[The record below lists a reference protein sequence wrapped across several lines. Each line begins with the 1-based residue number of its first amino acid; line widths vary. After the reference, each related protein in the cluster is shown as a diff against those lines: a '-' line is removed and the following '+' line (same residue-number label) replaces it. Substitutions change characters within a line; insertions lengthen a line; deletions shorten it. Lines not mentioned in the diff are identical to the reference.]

1 MTSESIDW
9 DEDLPP
15 EPEEEYQAFIRTLK
29 RTDDFRLLF
38 VRSSPAESEDL
49 IIRVKEE
56 LTEKRIEVL
65 RFNEPIDNLYE
76 IVKGLPN
83 REQISILFVQGLEYS
98 LYEYEKLK
106 FGENSERF
114 SYSWKGI
121 PPILNHLNLHRERFQ
136 DTFNI
141 CFVFLLRFFSLK
153 YFIHRAPDFFDW
165 RSSVFEF
172 PTKPKLL
179 EQESSRII
187 KEGDYEKYGS
197 LTLEQQVQKILEI
210 QELLQ
215 EKYQLPNQ
223 KSDLLQKQGI
233 LLVAAKE
240 YEAALE
246 VLKQAID
253 IKPDDDSAWNNR
265 GNTLYYLGRYEDAIA
280 SYDKALEFKP
290 DDDSAWN
297 NRGNTLYYL
306 GRYEDAIASYDKA
319 LEIKPDDDSA
329 WYNRGLGL
337 YYLGRYED
345 AVASYDKALEFKP
358 DDDSAWNNRGNAL
371 SDLGSYEDAVASYD
385 KALEFKP
392 DNHSAWYNRGNTLY
406 NLGRYEDAVDSYDK
420 ALEFKPN
427 KDSAW
432 YNRGLGL
439 SDLGRYED
447 AVASYDKALEIKPD
461 YYQAWYKKASCYA
474 LQKNIVMG
482 IENLQQ
488 AINLNPEYQEIV
500 KTDTD
505 FDAIRDSEE
514 FQRLID
520 S

>member
-9 DEDLPP
+9 DEDLPA

-29 RTDDFRLLF
+29 RTDGFRLLF
-38 VRSSPAESEDL
+38 VRSSPVESEDL
-49 IIRVKEE
+49 ILRVKED
-56 LTEKRIEVL
+56 LPEKMIEVL
-65 RFNEPIDNLYE
+65 RFDESIENLYE
-76 IVKGLPN
+76 IVKDLPN
-83 REQISILFVQGLEYS
+83 REQINVLFVQGLEYS

-114 SYSWKGI
+114 SYSWKGV

-165 RSSVFEF
+165 RSGVFEF

-179 EQESSRII
+179 EQESSRIL

-197 LTLEQQVQKILEI
+197 LSLEQKVQKILEI

-215 EKYQLPNQ
+215 EKYQLSNQ

-265 GNTLYYLGRYEDAIA
+265 GNTLYHLGRYEDAIA

-290 DDDSAWN
+290 DDDSAWY
-297 NRGNTLYYL
+297 NRGNT
-306 GRYEDAIASYDKA
+306 
-319 LEIKPDDDSA
+319 
-329 WYNRGLGL
+329 L

-358 DDDSAWNNRGNAL
+358 DNDSAWN
-371 SDLGSYEDAVASYD
+371 
-385 KALEFKP
+385 
-392 DNHSAWYNRGNTLY
+392 NRGNTLY

-474 LQKNIVMG
+474 LQKNIDIA

-488 AINLNPEYQEIV
+488 AINLNPEYQEIA
-500 KTDTD
+500 KTDNNLD
-505 FDAIRDSEE
+505 PIRDTEE
-514 FQRLID
+514 FQRLINN
-520 S
+520 